1 MIKHRGKMLQ
11 YENLSKRHIQCS
23 SYYFYCCNSPVNL
36 KLFQN
41 KVKRKRQPPNLNFV
55 CLFEANVICFGVFY
69 FKPYISG
76 FMWRQRLITGA
87 LWPVIMSPTD
97 SLLRIMLDHKKHHV
111 KVVGGEDK
119 CVCVC
124 ALNEYTPLSLSLLC

>member
-1 MIKHRGKMLQ
+1 MLQ

-76 FMWRQRLITGA
+76 FMWRQRLITGV

-111 KVVGGEDK
+111 KVVGGGK
-119 CVCVC
+119 INVCVYVPLMNTHLC
-124 ALNEYTPLSLSLLC
+124 LSLFSVD